1 MQGDY
6 MSSVKYLVVEPTS
19 HIRHSAWIPSSKP
32 ETQRAILAA
41 TLARGKSII
50 YNDLRCLETSTMKEA
65 CRSIGAK
72 IIEEPGRLVIYGTG
86 GKISPE
92 EKVIDALG
100 SGLVFRVLTALT
112 CFSNKPAVITGD
124 KILRTRV
131 MEPLLDAINTLG
143 GNVSSINMN
152 GKAPFVNWGGY
163 AGGECEIAGNIS
175 SQFITAL
182 LFAAPLA
189 QQSTTLRITGEIL
202 SLSYIRQTL
211 AALTTA
217 GIHFTSNADFS
228 EITVF
233 PGEYQPAEYTITGD
247 YTSCS
252 YLVAAATLFACD
264 LTLKNVNSKSLQG
277 EQAIL
282 HFVEKMGLEIIR
294 KDEQNELRLINRH
307 GRLRGNFTFDVS
319 DCPNIVPTLA
329 ALGSYVDGHFRI
341 TGGSITRL
349 HKSPRIKAMVSE
361 LSKLGVNITPLF
373 KNEVYD
379 GFDIH
384 GAANYSGDCLLS
396 SWGDHRIFMS
406 LFVASLR
413 CQQANRLDGYEDVH
427 CSFPDF
433 FKEFEQLGVKFAEE
447 VLQTEEAI

>member
-1 MQGDY
+1 
-6 MSSVKYLVVEPTS
+6 MSSVNYLVVEPTN
-19 HIRHSAWIPSSKP
+19 HILHSAWIPSSKP

-41 TLARGKSII
+41 TLANGKSVI
-50 YNDLRCLETSTMKEA
+50 YNDLRCLETSTMKDA

-72 IIEEPGRLVIYGTG
+72 IIEEPGRLIIYGTG

-112 CFSNKPAVITGD
+112 CFSIKPAVITGD
-124 KILRTRV
+124 TILRTRV
-131 MEPLLDAINTLG
+131 MEPLLDAINILG

-175 SQFITAL
+175 SQFITAI

-189 QQSTTLRITGEIL
+189 QHSTTLRITGEIL

-211 AALTTA
+211 ATLKAA
-217 GIHFTSNADFS
+217 GIHFSHNADLS

-233 PGEYQPAEYTITGD
+233 PGEYRPAEYTITGD

-252 YLVAAATLFACD
+252 YLVAASTLFPCD
-264 LTLKNVNSKSLQG
+264 LTLKNINSHSLQG

-282 HFVEKMGLEIIR
+282 NFVEKMGLQVIR
-294 KDEQNELRLINRH
+294 NDEQNELRLINKI
-307 GRLRGNFTFDVS
+307 GRLRGNFAFDVS

-329 ALGSYVDGHFRI
+329 ALGSFVDGNFRI

-361 LSKLGVNITPLF
+361 LSKLGVNITPLY
-373 KNEVYD
+373 KNDIYD
-379 GFDIH
+379 GFDIQ
-384 GAANYSGDCLLS
+384 GAANYNGDCSLS

-413 CQQANRLDGYEDVH
+413 CKQANRLDGYEDVH

-433 FKEFEQLGVKFAEE
+433 FKEFQQLGVRFEEKIPQKEE
-447 VLQTEEAI
+447 VI